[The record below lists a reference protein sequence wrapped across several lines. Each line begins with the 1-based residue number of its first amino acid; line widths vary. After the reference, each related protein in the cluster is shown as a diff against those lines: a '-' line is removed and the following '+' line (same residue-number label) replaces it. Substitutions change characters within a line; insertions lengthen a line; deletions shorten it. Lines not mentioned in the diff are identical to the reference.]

1 MSGSKQSTVV
11 TGQSPA
17 GKFGWALILAVAAIQ
32 TAILGYMIWDR
43 ASLLTT
49 GREIVLDVTPVDPR
63 SLFRGDYV
71 ILSYGN
77 ISRVDLK
84 ELKAGDANKGATAFV
99 TLRKDAAAAWQPVAI
114 TDDYPRDIGKAD
126 VVLRGHV
133 ERSGGSSAMVRYG
146 IEAYFVQEGTGREI
160 ERMIGEK
167 KIQVVVAVDEG
178 GRAAIKALI
187 ADGKR
192 IYNEPLI

>member
-1 MSGSKQSTVV
+1 MSTSTQA
-11 TGQSPA
+11 TTPTPKSPA
-17 GKFGWALILAVAAIQ
+17 AKLGWALIIAVAAIQ

-43 ASLLTT
+43 ATLLSD

-77 ISRVDLK
+77 LSRIDLK
-84 ELKAGDANKGATAFV
+84 ALEATAPIKGAQAFI
-99 TLRKDAAAAWQPVAI
+99 TLQKNAAGQWQPVAV
-114 TDDYPRDIGKAD
+114 DDAYPNQRDDGDI
-126 VVLRGHV
+126 VLRGMI
-133 ERSGGSSAMVRYG
+133 ERTSKTSAQVRYG
-146 IEAYFVQEGTGREI
+146 IEAYFVPEGTGRKI
-160 ERMIGEK
+160 EKMIGEK
-167 KIQVVVAVDEG
+167 KIQVVAAVDKA

-192 IYNEPLI
+192 IYNEPLL